1 MVVVVVVVWVGIAA
15 VEGAEEEGREWGG
28 AGAMRVPSRRRRRRR
43 QSAASPPASGSGAP
57 SVRWL
62 RGRCSPIV
70 SAFLFLADLVSFLF
84 VGVVVSNGGVVL
96 FVVVRACV
104 FADVGGGMPPQME
117 FLMACTD
124 GDVARLKGE
133 ILQLYLARASLTPEL
148 LVRLPG
154 IAVLLGF

>member
-1 MVVVVVVVWVGIAA
+1 VVVVVVVVWIAA

-28 AGAMRVPSRRRRRRR
+28 AGAMRVPSRRRR

-62 RGRCSPIV
+62 SGRCSPIV

-133 ILQLYLARASLTPEL
+133 ILRLYPE
-148 LVRLPG
+148 P
-154 IAVLLGF
+154 VLLPNCWCLFVG

>member
-1 MVVVVVVVWVGIAA
+1 MGRRGSDARGQQAEAAAAAISGIATRLGFGCTISTLA
-15 VEGAEEEGREWGG
+15 KR
-28 AGAMRVPSRRRRRRR
+28 PL
-43 QSAASPPASGSGAP
+43 SAARLS
-57 SVRWL
+57 
-62 RGRCSPIV
+62 
-70 SAFLFLADLVSFLF
+70 FLLGLILVSGWVF

-133 ILQLYLARASLTPEL
+133 ILRLYPE
-148 LVRLPG
+148 P
-154 IAVLLGF
+154 VLLPNCWCLFVG